1 MKIVSALLVP
11 CGGSSL
17 DADNPL
23 TIKLRT
29 QDYDSPIPTVPR
41 SPSHLCP
48 MLIFTPHRIHRNQMS
63 CVPSLIFT
71 SLPLSFSFVTSL
83 KSIKWIIQLIKGSW
97 MWLKVKGHVD
107 VDQVFYQDE
116 LNSMQI
122 ALIWIECPA
131 DVYQTDF
138 GLISRIDNDTGA
150 NTIVSITVPLVNAM
164 RSINHRRRLSWIWH
178 HSSHHRKMTIRA
190 ATIDLL
196 VINR

>member
-1 MKIVSALLVP
+1 MKILSALLVP

-17 DADNPL
+17 DADNPP

-97 MWLKVKGHVD
+97 MWLKVMLMLIR
-107 VDQVFYQDE
+107 FSTRMN
-116 LNSMQI
+116 LTRCRSRW
-122 ALIWIECPA
+122 IWIECPA

-164 RSINHRRRLSWIWH
+164 RSINHRRRLSWILH